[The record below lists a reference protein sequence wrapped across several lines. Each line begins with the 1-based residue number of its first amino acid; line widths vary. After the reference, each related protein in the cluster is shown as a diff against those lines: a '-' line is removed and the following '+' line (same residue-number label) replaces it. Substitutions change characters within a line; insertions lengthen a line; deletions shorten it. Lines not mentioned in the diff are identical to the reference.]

1 MSAPFVPS
9 LQREAGPVAGKL
21 LQEGDPN
28 LPLSAP
34 ISSSQPQQTLLAVLI
49 PVPHP
54 DFFLVPFFCP
64 TFPFPPSN
72 LAALWARGALI
83 GTGRLLSC
91 FLRGSERQRL

>member
-9 LQREAGPVAGKL
+9 LQREAGPVSGKL

-28 LPLSAP
+28 LPLCAP
-34 ISSSQPQQTLLAVLI
+34 ISSPNTSCCAYPRSPSRFPSGALFAA
-49 PVPHP
+49 
-54 DFFLVPFFCP
+54 FCP
-64 TFPFPPSN
+64 TFPFPPWN
-72 LAALWARGALI
+72 LAALWVRGALI